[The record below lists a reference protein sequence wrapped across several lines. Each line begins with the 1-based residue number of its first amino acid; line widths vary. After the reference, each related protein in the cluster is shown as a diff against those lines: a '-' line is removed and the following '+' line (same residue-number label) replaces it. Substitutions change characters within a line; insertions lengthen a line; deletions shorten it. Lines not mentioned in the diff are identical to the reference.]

1 MTLEQKLK
9 ESNNELEKREQLAAE
24 VEQRVA
30 DRIAKAQRMQQI
42 LSHHKHFCHRAKM

>member
-30 DRIAKAQRMQQI
+30 DRIATSIFATEQKCKR
-42 LSHHKHFCHRAKM
+42 SKSE